1 MRQEG
6 FEYPHFLQLYATCLQ
21 LLHLTSACYIVLRS
35 SDPAYS
41 CIVLHLRSERHGH
54 NDFTV
59 CSPASQS
66 TSTTLVPNM
75 IGQVRRN
82 PGTPDL
88 ESCRSIRKCFSSV
101 TTDLPAS
108 VSNSDFQTHRGLSE
122 DGKRRCKDT
131 MKLTG
136 SSEVESS
143 TPAGWFGQ
151 LPAQDD
157 LDLLTH
163 NPFTLTAAEE
173 LC

>member
-1 MRQEG
+1 
-6 FEYPHFLQLYATCLQ
+6 
-21 LLHLTSACYIVLRS
+21 
-35 SDPAYS
+35 
-41 CIVLHLRSERHGH
+41 
-54 NDFTV
+54 
-59 CSPASQS
+59 
-66 TSTTLVPNM
+66 M

-88 ESCRSIRKCFSSV
+88 ESCRSIRNCFSSV
-101 TTDLPAS
+101 VADLPAS
-108 VSNSDFQTHRGLSE
+108 VSNSDIKTHRDLSE

-151 LPAQDD
+151 LPAQDG
-157 LDLLTH
+157 LELLTD
-163 NPFTLTAAEE
+163 NPFTLTAVEE